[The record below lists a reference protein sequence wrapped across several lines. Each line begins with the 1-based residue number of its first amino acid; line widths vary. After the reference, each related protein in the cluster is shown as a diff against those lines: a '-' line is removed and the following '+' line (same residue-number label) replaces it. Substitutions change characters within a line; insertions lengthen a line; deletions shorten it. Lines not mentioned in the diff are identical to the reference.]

1 MKEVMVYAMAFVFA
15 IMLFFGYMAWKN
27 QNSNTLPEVYGVR

>member
-1 MKEVMVYAMAFVFA
+1 MKEIMMYTTAFILAVL
-15 IMLFFGYMAWKN
+15 LFFAYLGWKT